1 MGGAIDLQK
10 RYKKRRAP
18 LAVRWQGAVS
28 HERPVLTGREGEG
41 GYKIYTGGC
50 A

>member
-1 MGGAIDLQK
+1 MGGASDLQK

-18 LAVRWQGAVS
+18 LAVGRQGAVS

-41 GYKIYTGGC
+41 GYKIHTNGL
-50 A
+50 